1 MFGGGIFLVD
11 LGEVTA
17 TTETLV
23 VFAFIFGIILTEH
36 DTVLLR
42 LPLPIPHTIVNQSV
56 AGCPSCVIMLRR
68 QIQRLLPQPFC
79 RLDVIVDALGL
90 VSVHHQGNV
99 VVLMFLFGTLPDCD
113 IRRIVTCS
121 LTVLDEALL
130 KLAEEFVVIRT
141 IVALRESD
149 IKPHK
154 VNFAVAVAHVGHDLI
169 DLLQY
174 RLFASELSFFAGY
187 NGMSVIL
194 LLVGDSFVSHVTVF
208 LLLLFFSGYWLFCSL
223 CIEVSPGEFKALS
236 GAYHRYYQL
245 TCF

>member
-1 MFGGGIFLVD
+1 MVVD
-11 LGEVTA
+11 
-17 TTETLV
+17 
-23 VFAFIFGIILTEH
+23 IL
-36 DTVLLR
+36 R
-42 LPLPIPHTIVNQSV
+42 
-56 AGCPSCVIMLRR
+56 
-68 QIQRLLPQPFC
+68 F
-79 RLDVIVDALGL
+79 
-90 VSVHHQGNV
+90 VSVHHQSNV
-99 VVLMFLFGTLPDCD
+99 IVLMFLPGTLPDCD
-113 IRRIVTCS
+113 IRRVVTRS

-130 KLAEEFVVIRT
+130 KLAEEFVVIRI

-154 VNFAVAVAHVGHDLI
+154 ESFAVTVAHVGHQLI

-174 RLFASELSFFAGY
+174 RFFTSKLFSFIGHD
-187 NGMSVIL
+187 GMALVL
-194 LLVGDSFVSHVTVF
+194 VFVGDSFVSHITVF